1 VVPTKAQKAYGYIE
15 PIKIDILKL
24 RICDKETMKRKKIHA
39 ADDPRLISS
48 TIAPAPPTAELVLQH
63 KSRIVKISVR
73 FCSSV
78 VTYSEFQK
86 KCEFMDN

>member
-48 TIAPAPPTAELVLQH
+48 TIAPTPDPPTPTGVTAQVSHCEDIGTFLF
-63 KSRIVKISVR
+63 IS
-73 FCSSV
+73 CHI
-78 VTYSEFQK
+78 
-86 KCEFMDN
+86 